1 MSDSSRVALPRTL
14 GVRDLLL
21 LELVAIVNVS
31 LLPPVAALGRVALV
45 LWVLAFVLFFLP
57 ELIAVLVFAR
67 RAPGE
72 GDRKSVV

>member
-1 MSDSSRVALPRTL
+1 MSQAPRVALPRTL

-45 LWVLAFVLFFLP
+45 MWALAFALFFVP
-57 ELIAVLVFAR
+57 ELIAVLVFSR
-67 RAPGE
+67 RAPG
-72 GDRKSVV
+72 